1 MSGDV
6 LLGEQD
12 ALDLVREVGGKA
24 DNNGYVTLYHRTSK
38 EKAKQIIETK
48 KMSAKEDGIFL
59 CLMIFLKTKHVLGT
73 RPHLKVSPVKSKDMK
88 KPWKTKLGRST
99 YYKNRID
106 ANEKRLP
113 SRWSKAN
120 CFFWETS

>member
-24 DNNGYVTLYHRTSK
+24 GNNGYVTLYHRTSK

-88 KPWKTKLGRST
+88 MP
-99 YYKNRID
+99 
-106 ANEKRLP
+106 
-113 SRWSKAN
+113 
-120 CFFWETS
+120 

>member
-48 KMSAKEDGIFL
+48 KMSAKEDGIF
-59 CLMIFLKTKHVLGT
+59 FVPDDFFENEARFGN
-73 RPHLKVSPVKSKDMK
+73 PPSPKSLSGK
-88 KPWKTKLGRST
+88 KQR
-99 YYKNRID
+99 YENAVKNRTQT
-106 ANEKRLP
+106 LY
-113 SRWSKAN
+113 
-120 CFFWETS
+120 TL